1 MRDCLLR
8 KMMRLEVAVAV
19 VAMELLEAPQLE
31 LEVAAVLS
39 CSYRGTEGSCLTR
52 RRSPCTVCHLI

>member
-8 KMMRLEVAVAV
+8 KMMRLEVAVAVAV

-39 CSYRGTEGSCLTR
+39 CSYRGCLTR